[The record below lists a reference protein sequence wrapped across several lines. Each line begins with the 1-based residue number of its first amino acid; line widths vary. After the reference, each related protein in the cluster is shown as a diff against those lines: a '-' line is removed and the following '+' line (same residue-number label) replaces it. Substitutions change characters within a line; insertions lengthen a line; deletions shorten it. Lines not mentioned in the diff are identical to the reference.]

1 MGSWTDTAAYSVYG
15 SRRTWSEADVKN
27 TAATCRHGLHR
38 WIWPNYRCNNV
49 GGDGNHTSVCG
60 VEVIHENKD
69 KQDGGVG

>member
-1 MGSWTDTAAYSVYG
+1 MGSWTDTPAYSVYG
-15 SRRTWSEADVKN
+15 SHQSLSEGDVKD

-38 WIWPNYRCNNV
+38 WIWPNYRRHNV

-60 VEVIHENKD
+60 VEVIYENKD